1 MTKRQQAAA
10 QTRDKLIAAAKEL
23 ICKKGLSETSVDE
36 ITETCGVA
44 KGTFY
49 TYFKRKEDIVSEL
62 SGSIFGEILE
72 KAKNRAGSFLE
83 KLEYYLCS
91 FSGYIEK
98 SSLKLC
104 QEWVKNVALPAP
116 ETDYGR
122 EKLQN
127 DLAALRELF
136 RSGAAHGEL
145 KAGTPVGEL
154 ADMLNDL
161 LYGEMLCWCI
171 ADGAYSFEE
180 RTKEFCARF
189 LRGILSDHLN

>member
-49 TYFKRKEDIVSEL
+49 TYFKRKEDIVFEL

-91 FSGYIEK
+91 FSG
-98 SSLKLC
+98 
-104 QEWVKNVALPAP
+104 
-116 ETDYGR
+116 
-122 EKLQN
+122 
-127 DLAALRELF
+127 
-136 RSGAAHGEL
+136 
-145 KAGTPVGEL
+145 
-154 ADMLNDL
+154 
-161 LYGEMLCWCI
+161 
-171 ADGAYSFEE
+171 
-180 RTKEFCARF
+180 
-189 LRGILSDHLN
+189 

>member
-1 MTKRQQAAA
+1 MQ
-10 QTRDKLIAAAKEL
+10 
-23 ICKKGLSETSVDE
+23 
-36 ITETCGVA
+36 
-44 KGTFY
+44 
-49 TYFKRKEDIVSEL
+49 
-62 SGSIFGEILE
+62 
-72 KAKNRAGSFLE
+72 
-83 KLEYYLCS
+83 

-116 ETDYGR
+116 ETGCGK

-136 RSGAAHGEL
+136 RFGVAHGAL

-189 LRGILSDHLN
+189 LRGVLSDHLN